1 MKGYNKVFLD
11 TAPVIYFLDE
21 DINFAEKVKD
31 IFEEILENEKKMT
44 TSAITSTEYLTFP
57 YKTNNLE
64 KVRAFFDFV
73 TDCDIPLYSVDVEIA
88 KKASRIRA
96 EYKNF
101 KTMDA
106 LQLASACIQGCDLFL
121 TNDKQLK
128 QFKEINCITVEDWQ

>member
-31 IFEEILENEKKMT
+31 IFEEILENKIKMT
-44 TSAITSTEYLTFP
+44 TSAITCTEYLTFP

-64 KVRAFFDFV
+64 KISAFFDFV
-73 TDCDIPLYSVDVEIA
+73 TECDIPLYPVDVEIA

-96 EYKNF
+96 EYKDF

-106 LQLASACIQGCDLFL
+106 LQLASACIQKCDLFL

-128 QFKEINCITVEDWQ
+128 QFEEINCVTVEEWR

>member
-44 TSAITSTEYLTFP
+44 TSAITCTEYLTFP
-57 YKTNNLE
+57 YKT
-64 KVRAFFDFV
+64 
-73 TDCDIPLYSVDVEIA
+73 
-88 KKASRIRA
+88 RA
-96 EYKNF
+96 EYKDF

-128 QFKEINCITVEDWQ
+128 QFKEINCITVEEW